1 MKVVALVVDVV
12 VLVEDVVT
20 LVVVVVGLLV
30 VGALVGAAVGTL
42 VVESS
47 EQEICSFCNAMQI
60 MPVVIA
66 GQLNE

>member
-20 LVVVVVGLLV
+20 LVVVVGLLV